1 MKNHKFQQIR
11 LRINASG
18 ESVRFTAETDKLY
31 AIVKAI
37 HVSLP
42 DSRMLVGTS
51 LGLKINGQ
59 EIFDDAH
66 EVRMLT
72 CGNQVAPNNKFFLF
86 EEKIEAAG
94 SAIEGRFTDPGT
106 LYKVTYPYEVKV
118 YLWLVNQYHH
128 IEKQEQKQPEK
139 KV

>member
-11 LRINASG
+11 IRINTSG
-18 ESVRFTAETDKLY
+18 ESVRFTVETDKLY

-59 EIFDDAH
+59 EVFDDAH
-66 EVRMLT
+66 EVRLLT
-72 CGNQVAPNNKFFLF
+72 CGNQVAPNKKFFHF
-86 EEKIEAAG
+86 EERIEAGG
-94 SAIEGRFTDPGT
+94 STVEGRFTDPGN
-106 LYKVTYPYEVKV
+106 LYKAKYPYDVKV
-118 YLWLVNQYHH
+118 YLWLVNDPQH
-128 IEKQEQKQPEK
+128 KR
-139 KV
+139 

>member
-37 HVSLP
+37 YVSLP

-59 EIFDDAH
+59 EVFDDAH
-66 EVRMLT
+66 EVRLLT
-72 CGNQVAPNNKFFLF
+72 CGNQVAPNKKFFQF
-86 EEKIEAAG
+86 EERLEGGG
-94 SAIEGRFTDPGT
+94 SAVEGRFTDPGT
-106 LYKVTYPYEVKV
+106 LYKVAYPYDVKI
-118 YLWLVNQYHH
+118 YLWLVNEHH
-128 IEKQEQKQPEK
+128 HAEK
-139 KV
+139 KEEKHA